1 MTFRDSRRRAV
12 STIMT
17 GLSVAAVLIALVP
30 LALILFFVVTKGI
43 TALNW
48 DFFTQMP
55 KPTGETGGGMA
66 NAIYGSLTVCA
77 IGALFAIP
85 VGIMTGVYIA
95 EYAGTRFAAIAR
107 FAADTLN
114 GVPSIV
120 IGIFVYAIAV
130 LPFKTFSALAGGLA
144 LGRASCLD
152 FGRRTGRS

>member
-17 GLSVAAVLIALVP
+17 SLSVAAVLIALVP
-30 LALILFFVVTKGI
+30 LVMILFFVVTKGI
-43 TALNW
+43 AALNW

-85 VGIMTGVYIA
+85 VGIMTGVYVA

-107 FAADTLN
+107 FASGLSLA
-114 GVPSIV
+114 
-120 IGIFVYAIAV
+120 
-130 LPFKTFSALAGGLA
+130 SA
-144 LGRASCLD
+144 
-152 FGRRTGRS
+152 GRSAPAAGNG